1 MQYSYLSDTSQTLSI
16 QTRVQGPVFWRPIN
30 ANPRLN
36 LNQEFFISLF
46 KCLFWI
52 ILSVLFRAS
61 NNQILDKKN
70 YIKFSFE
77 VSKTK
82 IRFYIL
88 GFLEAALNNPA
99 QGSNFQATLSGG
111 VINKWDWTM
120 KLLIYLL

>member
-16 QTRVQGPVFWRPIN
+16 QTRVQGPVFWRPIH
-30 ANPRLN
+30 

-99 QGSNFQATLSGG
+99 QGSNFQATFSGG

-120 KLLIYLL
+120 KLLISLL

>member
-16 QTRVQGPVFWRPIN
+16 QTRVQGPVFWRPIS
-30 ANPRLN
+30 ANLRLN

-70 YIKFSFE
+70 YIKFSFK
-77 VSKTK
+77 VSKK
-82 IRFYIL
+82 KNQIL
-88 GFLEAALNNPA
+88 HSGLSWNSFEQP
-99 QGSNFQATLSGG
+99 GSGL
-111 VINKWDWTM
+111 
-120 KLLIYLL
+120 